1 MKDGLLL
8 KISLR
13 VVPFL
18 VGWLSRLWFA
28 TCKVRVHGTEHRLNT
43 LDSNKQV
50 IVTFWHYSLLGA
62 FQLLK
67 HYDGVAMVSS
77 SKDGDYIAR
86 LVENFGFSTVRG
98 SRNNH
103 GVQALKDLI
112 RVTRKGENTAIVA
125 DGSQGP
131 ARVLQPGSI
140 LLSSRTGIPI
150 LPVAWGAS
158 KYVTIPSW
166 DRTAFPKPFSTVD
179 FVFGEPLAVPSG
191 IKGEVLEE
199 YRLLLEDRLNT
210 LYKEMWGK
218 HSVDQH

>member
-1 MKDGLLL
+1 MKDGLLM

-28 TCKVRVHGTEHRLNT
+28 TCKVRVHGSEHRLNT
-43 LDSNKQV
+43 LDNNKQV

-67 HYDGVAMVSS
+67 NYNGVTLVSS

-86 LVENFGFSTVRG
+86 LVENFGFSTIRG
-98 SRNNH
+98 SRNNN

-112 RVTRKGENTAIVA
+112 RVARRGENTALVA

-140 LLSSRTGIPI
+140 LLSSRTGVPI

-179 FVFGEPLAVPSG
+179 FVYGEPLLVPSG
-191 IKGEVLEE
+191 IKGEALEE
-199 YRLLLEDRLNT
+199 YRLLLEARLNT
-210 LYKEMWGK
+210 LYEEMWGK
-218 HSVDQH
+218 HNIHEH